1 LQRFTGTFEHA
12 LDGKHRVA
20 IPRKILEVLKALDAA
35 DKVVVTAGLDGCL
48 GLYTPAEFERMSD
61 KVDEGSMGE
70 QGVRDFSRRFYSLAE
85 SCPVDKTG
93 RMVLPAPHRQL
104 IGLAEE
110 GGRVV
115 FVGVGKRVELWEP
128 QAWAEHEARTADQY
142 EQQAKDVF
150 R

>member
-1 LQRFTGTFEHA
+1 MQRFTGTYEHA

-48 GLYTPAEFERMSD
+48 ALYTPAQFERMSD
-61 KVDEGSMGE
+61 LVDEGSLGE

-85 SCPVDKTG
+85 TCPVDKTG
-93 RMVLPAPHRQL
+93 RMVIPPAHRQL

-110 GGRVV
+110 GGRVA

-128 QAWAEHEARTADQY
+128 KTLAARNAETADQY
-142 EQQAKDVF
+142 ESQAKDVF